1 MRTDN
6 SIKNSITSM
15 IGYVIKIVIGFVS
28 QTLFIKILSIEYLGL
43 NGLFT
48 NILYMLSFF
57 ELGFGS
63 AIIYNLYKPV
73 AENNTEVVKSLMKFY
88 KKIYNIVAI
97 AITMVGI
104 LIIPFLTKIVGEV
117 SVDINIYVI
126 YLLFLF
132 QTVSSYLIS
141 YKKSLIYAHQKSYII
156 NNVHMGC
163 LIFFN
168 FLRLLLL
175 YLTKNYYLYLLI
187 STFAQ
192 LIENIIGHV
201 IANKLY
207 PYLLDKNVK
216 KLDTNI
222 EKDIF
227 KKVKALFFHKIG
239 TVIING
245 TDNIIISMF
254 LGVAQVGLYSNYNLI
269 ITYIFNFLSNI
280 ITSTT
285 ASVGNLL
292 ALKEEEKFFDVFK
305 KLRFINFWLSTFT
318 GTAILVIVQ
327 PFIKLWIGEGY
338 ILSIF
343 VVIVLILNYYQRT
356 TRITYV
362 TFKDSAGIWYE
373 DRFIP
378 ILEAV
383 INIVAS
389 IVLLKLFG
397 LAGVFMGTI
406 VSSLILWCYSYPKLV
421 YKKLFKRNYINY
433 VLETFGYLFL
443 FIVLA
448 GVSLGLSLIIRVDNV
463 FLQLVINTV
472 ISAIV
477 PNVILFM
484 IFRKTDNYK
493 YFKVLILNILNKFK
507 LKVFVSRK
515 KEKITNE
522 N

>member
-15 IGYVIKIVIGFVS
+15 IGYIIKIAIGFIS

-48 NILYMLSFF
+48 NVLYMLGFF

-73 AENNTEVVKSLMKFY
+73 AENNIEVVKSLMKFY
-88 KKIYNIVAI
+88 KKVYHIVAL
-97 AITMVGI
+97 AISTVSI
-104 LIIPFLTKIVGEV
+104 LIIPFLPKIVGEV
-117 SVDINIYVI
+117 SVDINIYII
-126 YLLFLF
+126 YLLFIF

-156 NNVHMGC
+156 SNVHMIC
-163 LIFFN
+163 LIFFTA
-168 FLRLLLL
+168 LRLLLL
-175 YLTKNYYLYLLI
+175 YLTKNYYLYLII
-187 STFAQ
+187 STGAQ
-192 LIENIIGHV
+192 LIENIIGHI

-207 PYLLDKNVK
+207 PYLLDTDVK
-216 KLDTNI
+216 KLDSKI

-227 KKVKALFFHKIG
+227 KKVKALFFHKVG

-245 TDNIIISMF
+245 TDSIIISMF

-269 ITYIFNFLSNI
+269 ITYIYNFLSNI

-292 ALKEEEKFFDVFK
+292 ASKEENKFFDVFK
-305 KLRFINFWLSTFT
+305 KIRFLNYWLSTFT
-318 GTAILVIVQ
+318 GTAIFVMVQ
-327 PFIKLWIGEGY
+327 PFIKIWIGEEY

-362 TFKDSAGIWYE
+362 TFKDSGGIWYE
-373 DRFIP
+373 DRYIP
-378 ILEAV
+378 IIESIL
-383 INIVAS
+383 NIVAS
-389 IVLLKLFG
+389 IVLLKIFG

-406 VSSLILWCYSYPKLV
+406 VSSLILWCYSYPILV

-433 VLETFGYLFL
+433 VLETLGYLAL
-443 FIVLA
+443 FIIIA
-448 GVSLGLSLIIRVDNV
+448 GVSLGLSLIIKSDNV
-463 FLQLVINTV
+463 FLQLIINTI
-472 ISAIV
+472 ISAII
-477 PNVILFM
+477 PNLTMFL
-484 IFRKTDNYK
+484 IFRKTDNFK
-493 YFKVLILNILNKFK
+493 YFKELVLSVFKKIINK
-507 LKVFVSRK
+507 LKMK
-515 KEKITNE
+515 KENEKIINE

>member
-15 IGYVIKIVIGFVS
+15 ISYMVKIILGFVG
-28 QTLFIKILSIEYLGL
+28 QTLFIRILSIEYLGL

-48 NILYMLSFF
+48 NILYVLGFF

-73 AENNTEVVKSLMKFY
+73 AENNVEVVKSLMKFY
-88 KKIYNIVAI
+88 KKVYNII
-97 AITMVGI
+97 AISISAIGI

-117 SVDINIYVI
+117 SVDINIYII
-126 YLLFLF
+126 YILFLF

-141 YKKSLIYAHQKSYII
+141 YKKSLIYAHQKGYII
-156 NNVHMGC
+156 NNVHMIC
-163 LIFFN
+163 LVFFN
-168 FLRLLLL
+168 VLRLLLL
-175 YLTKNYYLYLLI
+175 YLTKDYYLYLII
-187 STFAQ
+187 STGAQ

-207 PYLLDKNVK
+207 PYLLDKNVN
-216 KLDTNI
+216 KLDSSI

-227 KKVKALFFHKIG
+227 KKVKALFFHKVG

-254 LGVAQVGLYSNYNLI
+254 LGIAQVGLYSNYNLI

-292 ALKEEEKFFDVFK
+292 ASKEERRFFDVFK
-305 KLRFINFWLSTFT
+305 KIRFLNFWIAAFT

-327 PFIKLWIGEGY
+327 PFIKLWIGGEY
-338 ILSIF
+338 VLSIF

-356 TRITYV
+356 TRITYI
-362 TFKDSAGIWYE
+362 TFKDSGGIWYE

-378 ILEAV
+378 ILEA
-383 INIVAS
+383 ILNIVAS
-389 IVLLKLFG
+389 IVFLKFFG

-406 VSSLILWCYSYPKLV
+406 ASSLILWCYSYPRLV
-421 YKKLFKRNYINY
+421 YKKIFKRNYINY
-433 VLETFGYLFL
+433 AIETLGYLAV
-443 FIVLA
+443 FILIA
-448 GVSLGLSLIIRVDNV
+448 SVSLALSILIKVDNV
-463 FLQLVINTV
+463 FVQLVINTV

-477 PNVILFM
+477 PNLIMLVL
-484 IFRKTDNYK
+484 FRKTDNYK
-493 YFKVLILNILNKFK
+493 YFKELVFKTLNKIINKFK
-507 LKVFVSRK
+507 INKK
-515 KEKITNE
+515 KENITNE
-522 N
+522 V

>member
-15 IGYVIKIVIGFVS
+15 IGYIIKIAIGFIS

-73 AENNTEVVKSLMKFY
+73 AEENIEAVKSLMKFY

-97 AITMVGI
+97 AISIVGI

-156 NNVHMGC
+156 NNVHMVC
-163 LIFFN
+163 LVSFTAF
-168 FLRLLLL
+168 RLLLL
-175 YLTKNYYLYLLI
+175 YLTKNYYIYLII
-187 STFAQ
+187 STAAQ
-192 LIENIIGHV
+192 LIENIIGHI

-207 PYLLDKNVK
+207 PYLLDKNVN
-216 KLDTNI
+216 KLDPAI

-227 KKVKALFFHKIG
+227 KKVKALFFHKVG
-239 TVIING
+239 TVIVNG

-254 LGVAQVGLYSNYNLI
+254 LGVTQVGLYSNYNLI

-292 ALKEEEKFFDVFK
+292 ASKEENRFFGVFK
-305 KLRFINFWLSTFT
+305 KIRFLNFWIAAFT
-318 GTAILVIVQ
+318 ATSILVIVQ
-327 PFIKLWIGEGY
+327 PFVKIWIGEEY
-338 ILSIF
+338 ILNIF
-343 VVIVLILNYYQRT
+343 VVIVLMLNYYQRT

-378 ILEAV
+378 ILES
-383 INIVAS
+383 IFNIVAS
-389 IVLLKLFG
+389 IVLLKIFG

-421 YKKLFKRNYINY
+421 YKKIFKRNYINY
-433 VLETFGYLFL
+433 AMETLGYLAL
-443 FIVLA
+443 FVAIA
-448 GVSLGLSLIIRVDNV
+448 GACLGLSLILKVNNIY
-463 FLQLVINTV
+463 LQLVINTI
-472 ISAIV
+472 ISAII
-477 PNVILFM
+477 PNLIMFL
-484 IFRKTDNYK
+484 IFRKTENFK
-493 YFKVLILNILNKFK
+493 YFKGIVFNIINKFR
-507 LKVFVSRK
+507 LKIFSSKK